1 MFMNSQNEI
10 SSIKDAMLANN
21 ESLAVAES
29 VTAGHLQAALSYA
42 DYASKFFQGG
52 ITAYNVG
59 QKAKHLNV
67 EPIHAISCNCVSEK
81 VAASMAIQVCSMF
94 SSDWGVGV
102 TGYAAPVP
110 ECHIKQLFVF
120 YSFAYKSK
128 IIYTRKLE
136 TTEANVEAVQRYYVE
151 NILKDLADQLTKRS
165 SYASVVLMH

>member
-1 MFMNSQNEI
+1 MFKNNKNEI
-10 SSIKDAMLANN
+10 STIKDYMLTNN
-21 ESLAVAES
+21 ETLAVAES

-59 QKAKHLNV
+59 QKARHLNI

-81 VAASMAIQVCSMF
+81 VAASMAIEVCSMF

-110 ECHIKQLFVF
+110 ECHIKELFVF

-128 IIYTRKLE
+128 TIYTTKLE
-136 TTEANVEAVQRYYVE
+136 TTEEDIEAVQHYYVD
-151 NILKDLADQLTKRS
+151 NVLKDLAEQLAKRS
-165 SYASVVLMH
+165 SYTSVVLM